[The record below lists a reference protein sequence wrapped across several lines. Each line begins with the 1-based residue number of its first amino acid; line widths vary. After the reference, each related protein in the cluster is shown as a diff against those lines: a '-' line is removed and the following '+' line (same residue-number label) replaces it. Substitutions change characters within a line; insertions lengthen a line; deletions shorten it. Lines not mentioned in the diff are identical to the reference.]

1 MVSCHGDIV
10 SGKQDLILRTK
21 PTLNGNLF
29 DGPWKAKLRFTDE
42 PIYFICVLKHFRSG
56 EWWNRLFRASGCKIN
71 FMIIELE
78 YKCILQANLQR
89 SKLIADQLEEART
102 SMLKVLDHKTKIF
115 EIINKHMSKRPIKK
129 KERS

>member
-1 MVSCHGDIV
+1 MEH
-10 SGKQDLILRTK
+10 K
-21 PTLNGNLF
+21 
-29 DGPWKAKLRFTDE
+29 
-42 PIYFICVLKHFRSG
+42 
-56 EWWNRLFRASGCKIN
+56 LFRASGCKIN
-71 FMIIELE
+71 LIIELE